1 MKKRRNKL
9 KSVTL
14 IIIEHKIAFQLVMS
28 DIGSV
33 FIYNIPVLLKTLQ
46 LVTAYIVSAM
56 FKL

>member
-1 MKKRRNKL
+1 MNKRRNKL
-9 KSVTL
+9 KFVIL
-14 IIIEHKIAFQLVMS
+14 IIEHKIAFQLVMS
-28 DIGSV
+28 DIRSV